1 MRARL
6 TPEEIEAQGRELIAA
21 LNARDFDAIAEMPF
35 FDNERSEFNSAFA
48 AAEGLVFRGLEGMRE
63 WARAVDETWDDF
75 RVDVVRIVPAGE
87 NQAVAEFRLT
97 GTARASGAPL
107 DGGASQLWTF
117 DEAGVIVRNDAWT
130 DPRAAF
136 EAAGVDYGPSTR
148 SV

>member
-1 MRARL
+1 MPPL
-6 TPEEIEAQGRELIAA
+6 TPEQIDSYARELIGA
-21 LNARDFDAIAEMPF
+21 LNARDFDAIAEMPH

-48 AAEGLVFRGLEGMRE
+48 AAEGGVFRGLEGLRE

-75 RVDVVRIVPAGE
+75 HVEILRTVPAGE
-87 NQAVAEFRLT
+87 NRAVAEFRLT

-117 DEAGVIVRNDAWT
+117 DEEGVIVRNDAWT
-130 DPRAAF
+130 DPRKAF
-136 EAAGVDYGPSTR
+136 EVAGVPYGPSTR